1 MDREAF
7 DLYWKENYVPLT
19 YTDVKEEFEQFVR
32 SVDRQIF
39 TSEYAAQGNFSR
51 EDFIENLSQTAEFTF
66 QNALTEAFYDK
77 NPEIYETAF
86 ALFEEAQM
94 SGEKNAD
101 AAMTFDEEYQRLYRE
116 FLQQMFDVLYAEG
129 N

>member
-1 MDREAF
+1 MDRDAF
-7 DLYWKENYVPLT
+7 DRYWKENYVPLT
-19 YTDVKEEFEQFVR
+19 YADVKEEFEQFAI
-32 SVDRQIF
+32 SVDKQIF
-39 TSEYAAQGNFSR
+39 TSEYAKRGDFSR
-51 EDFIENLSQTAEFTF
+51 EDFIENLSRTAEFTF
-66 QNALTEAFYDK
+66 QNALTDAFYDK

-94 SGEKNAD
+94 SEEKNAC

-116 FLQQMFDVLYAEG
+116 FLQQMFDVLYTEG